1 MSFARNISKVIDL
14 KNDSKKMRN
23 YYQANVNRKDQSKI
37 HLLNKTQFQNTI
49 ITQSKGPLYNKK
61 RHNF

>member
-37 HLLNKTQFQNTI
+37 HLLNKTQF
-49 ITQSKGPLYNKK
+49 
-61 RHNF
+61 

>member
-1 MSFARNISKVIDL
+1 MSFVRNISKVIDL

-37 HLLNKTQFQNTI
+37 HILNKIQFKNTI
-49 ITQSKGPLYNKK
+49 TIHPKGPLYNKK